1 MSVAQSQG
9 GAHCRFRGQH
19 PTVVRPASRVSLVS
33 ATGRV
38 RAGMWCA
45 ATRRGLRA
53 SSRPRLRDSRQ
64 RRPAS
69 SRRSTS

>member
-1 MSVAQSQG
+1 MSDVQSQG

-19 PTVVRPASRVSLVS
+19 PTVARPASRVSLVRPV
-33 ATGRV
+33 ARV
-38 RAGMWCA
+38 RAGLWCA
-45 ATRRGLRA
+45 ATQRGLRA

-69 SRRSTS
+69 RRRTS